1 MATPRKTGLGKGLN
15 ALFSANTEE
24 KEEIIDEKLEKDN
37 KENEKIKEEQEEGK
51 VLSLKISEVE
61 PNRDQPRKSFNE
73 ETLEEL
79 AESIKQYGLIQPIIV
94 TKEDGYYAIV
104 AGERRWRACKKA
116 GLKEISAIIREKDE
130 RKNKEIALIEN
141 IQREDLNPIDKAM
154 GIKALM
160 EEYELTQADVA
171 KIIGKSRSA
180 ITNTIRILNLD
191 PRVLDM
197 VRAGKLTEGHCRA
210 LLAIPDGDKQYD
222 MALRLLETGASVREI
237 EQKTQLTKKM
247 KKKDQRYEAIYRDV
261 EDSFKNFFGTK
272 VRLDAGVKKGK
283 IVIEYQSNDD
293 LERILDLIK
302 V

>member
-1 MATPRKTGLGKGLN
+1 MAAPRKTGLGKGLD
-15 ALFSANTEE
+15 ALFATG
-24 KEEIIDEKLEKDN
+24 IQ
-37 KENEKIKEEQEEGK
+37 EEQENEIKEKRINNIDEENVEGK
-51 VLSLKISEVE
+51 VLNLKITEVE
-61 PNRDQPRKSFNE
+61 PNRNQPRKTFNE

-79 AESIKQYGLIQPIIV
+79 AESIKEYGLIQPIIV

-116 GLKEISAIIREKDE
+116 GLKEIAAIVREKDE

-154 GIKALM
+154 GIKCLM

-171 KIIGKSRSA
+171 KKLGKSRSS

-191 PRVLDM
+191 SRVLDM

-222 MALRLLETGASVREI
+222 MALRLIETGASVREV
-237 EQKTQLTKKM
+237 EQKTQLRKKL

-261 EDSFKNFFGTK
+261 EDSFKSFFGTK
-272 VRLDAGVKKGK
+272 VKLDAGVKKGK
-283 IVIEYQSNDD
+283 IVIEYKSNED
-293 LERILDLIK
+293 LERILELIK

>member
-1 MATPRKTGLGKGLN
+1 MATSRKTGLGKGLN
-15 ALFSANTEE
+15 ALFSTGIEEE
-24 KEEIIDEKLEKDN
+24 KVQKDEVVNENKKVDEVSEEEIN
-37 KENEKIKEEQEEGK
+37 GK
-51 VLSLKISEVE
+51 VLNLKISEVE
-61 PNRDQPRKSFNE
+61 PNRNQPRKSFNE

-116 GLKEISAIIREKDE
+116 GLKEISAIVREKDE
-130 RKNKEIALIEN
+130 KRNKEIALIEN

-160 EEYELTQADVA
+160 EDYELTQADVA
-171 KIIGKSRSA
+171 KILGKSRSA

-191 PRVLDM
+191 SRVLDM

-222 MALRLLETGASVREI
+222 MALRLLETGASVREV
-237 EQKTQLTKKM
+237 EQKTQLTRKM
-247 KKKDQRYEAIYRDV
+247 NKKDQRYEAIYRDV

-272 VRLDAGVKKGK
+272 VKLDAGLRKGK